1 MKNNKIYFPTFG
13 SGLGHATRT
22 AAIAKSLPKN
32 YTYYFSSFSEG
43 SVFLKEQG
51 FECHNATPLDV
62 SWSSEGGVSKF
73 NTGINLPKSLA
84 IFFKH
89 IGDERSNIAK
99 YKPNLIF
106 SDSRLSSIIA
116 AKMCGIPSITI
127 LNQIRLILS
136 IKERRI
142 RIFEQITGEMLGMLW
157 NLSNEILIPD
167 LPPPY
172 SICLENVNKIHSVRK
187 KIEFIGFLSDIPKID
202 NKKQIR
208 DILKIN
214 NNNPIIYI
222 QISGPEASRNN
233 VYIKIMNVIKS
244 NNFKYNLIVSKGIPG
259 GNTQPKK
266 SNNLILFD
274 WCPYQEIFQ
283 ASDCVIMRGGHS
295 TISKALTAGK
305 PIISIPIINQTEQR
319 QNAKRIEELG
329 LGICINENE
338 LEKKILV
345 SINNILSDNNY
356 ISNLEEYK
364 KRANNY
370 NAIKKCREKIEKY
383 TV

>member
-1 MKNNKIYFPTFG
+1 MEQQ
-13 SGLGHATRT
+13 GLLWVYCKT
-22 AAIAKSLPKN
+22 LF
-32 YTYYFSSFSEG
+32 Y
-43 SVFLKEQG
+43 
-51 FECHNATPLDV
+51 
-62 SWSSEGGVSKF
+62 
-73 NTGINLPKSLA
+73 
-84 IFFKH
+84 
-89 IGDERSNIAK
+89 
-99 YKPNLIF
+99 
-106 SDSRLSSIIA
+106 SD
-116 AKMCGIPSITI
+116 
-127 LNQIRLILS
+127 
-136 IKERRI
+136 
-142 RIFEQITGEMLGMLW
+142 
-157 NLSNEILIPD
+157 
-167 LPPPY
+167 Y
-172 SICLENVNKIHSVRK
+172 VNKIHSVRK

-233 VYIKIMNVIKS
+233 VYRKIMNVIKS

>member
-22 AAIAKSLPKN
+22 ATIAKSLPKN

-43 SVFLKEQG
+43 SIFLKEQG
-51 FECHNATPLDV
+51 FECHDVIPLDI
-62 SWSSEGGVSKF
+62 SWSSKGSVSKF
-73 NTGINLPKSLA
+73 NTVTNLPKALS
-84 IFFKH
+84 IFFRH
-89 IGDERSNIAK
+89 IGNERSNIAK
-99 YKPNLIF
+99 HKPNLVF

-136 IKERRI
+136 INERRI
-142 RIFEQITGEMLGMLW
+142 RIIEQIPAEMLGMLW

-167 LPPPY
+167 LPPPH
-172 SICLENVNKIHSVRK
+172 SICLENVDKIYSAKK
-187 KIEFIGFLSDIPKID
+187 KIEFIGFLSNIPKI
-202 NKKQIR
+202 NNNKQIR
-208 DILKIN
+208 NILKID

-222 QISGPEASRNN
+222 QISGPKASRNN
-233 VYIKIMNVIKS
+233 VYKKIMNVIKS
-244 NNFKYNLIVSKGIPG
+244 NNFKYNIIVSKGIPG
-259 GNTQPKK
+259 GNIQPKK
-266 SNNLILFD
+266 SNNIILFD

-283 ASDCVIMRGGHS
+283 VADCVIMRGGHS
-295 TISKALTAGK
+295 TISKALTTGK
-305 PIISIPIINQTEQR
+305 PIISIPIINQTEQL

-345 SINNILSDNNY
+345 SIDNIFSDNNY
-356 ISNLEEYK
+356 ISNIEKYK
-364 KRANNY
+364 KRADNY
-370 NAIKKCREKIEKY
+370 NAIKKCHEKIEEY